1 MIEEIDKWRKAGEIT
16 SKAIEYGMTL
26 VKQGANVR
34 EVCDLIDQKII
45 ELGAKPAWPTQIGLN
60 HVAAHYTPDA
70 EDNSVFTD
78 ELVCLDVGAHIEGF
92 VGDTAC
98 TIDLSGKYSDLIKA
112 AKEALEAAKKV
123 VQIGTPL
130 GEIGKTIQEVITS
143 YGFSPIKNLSGHGIN
158 RWIIHDSPSIPNFNT
173 KEKEILKQG
182 QIIAIEPF
190 ATTGAGFVEEIER
203 SNIFSL
209 ANKKPVRSPFAR
221 EILSFV
227 EWEYETLPFT
237 TRWLSKKFGVGKTSL
252 AIKELLANGSLHS
265 HPPLVEK
272 NKGMVSVWENT
283 LLIDEKVEVLTKF

>member
-173 KEKEILKQG
+173 KEKEVLKQG

-209 ANKKPVRSPFAR
+209 ANKKPVRSSFAR

>member
-1 MIEEIDKWRKAGEIT
+1 MIEDIDKWRKAGEIT
-16 SKAIEYGMTL
+16 SKSIEYGMSI

-34 EVCDLIDQKII
+34 DVCDLIDQKII

-143 YGFSPIKNLSGHGIN
+143 HGFSPIKNLSGHGIN

-173 KEKEILKQG
+173 KEKEVLKQG

-252 AIKELLANGSLHS
+252 AIKELLSNGSLHS

-283 LLIDEKVEVLTKF
+283 LLVDEKVEVLTKF